1 MYNSLRK
8 FVLVTGAVLGS
19 VGSSHATT
27 VADLLSG
34 GTITQ
39 DHLVF
44 SNFSLQYDPANT
56 GPTVDV
62 GACSVTASTDGNGT
76 GITLGVWL
84 EAQAGGESF
93 NADLRYTVATI
104 SSDYTIAGVH
114 GSAGLGASENNTL
127 TGSYGTS
134 VVVTV
139 SEGGVTLASGVP
151 FLNETFGWQ
160 SSVDAQVH
168 MQVTSTPDY
177 NGGETFF
184 MSDLR
189 QGFTVQDVPE
199 PATFILVGSGLAG
212 LGLLRRRR

>member
-44 SNFSLQYDPANT
+44 SNFTLQYDPANT

-62 GACSVTASTDGNGT
+62 GAFSVTFSTDETGT
-76 GITLGVWL
+76 KVTF
-84 EAQAGGESF
+84 GGLFQPAAWGQSF
-93 NADLRYTVATI
+93 NVDLGYTVATI
-104 SSDYTIAGVH
+104 SSDYSITGINATCGAPAWGNAGAT
-114 GSAGLGASENNTL
+114 GRWDATAGL
-127 TGSYGTS
+127 
-134 VVVTV
+134 TV
-139 SEGGVTLASGVP
+139 SASGVTLVSGGANHTAA
-151 FLNETFGWQ
+151 FAEQ
-160 SSVDAQVH
+160 SSVDALLHVQL
-168 MQVTSTPDY
+168 TSTPDY
-177 NGGETFF
+177 NALGGGALISPSQT
-184 MSDLR
+184 
-189 QGFTVQDVPE
+189 FTVQDIPE